1 MQRQANKS
9 KYFILKKDKDEFQ
22 SISKNYKMNK
32 KIEFNDLLNSWDSKS
47 TNNLPNKLELNI
59 PRLKIAWC
67 RKLYHGSPST
77 PTKFYTGNYSFYKI
91 YIFFSLGYSGIIQ
104 VVYLCTLDSEK
115 FTPCKRIQ
123 NTLPLTTQDKLLLT
137 NQTENT
143 SFNKPT
149 PFIK

>member
-59 PRLKIAWC
+59 PRLKIA
-67 RKLYHGSPST
+67 
-77 PTKFYTGNYSFYKI
+77 
-91 YIFFSLGYSGIIQ
+91 
-104 VVYLCTLDSEK
+104 
-115 FTPCKRIQ
+115 
-123 NTLPLTTQDKLLLT
+123 
-137 NQTENT
+137 
-143 SFNKPT
+143 
-149 PFIK
+149 